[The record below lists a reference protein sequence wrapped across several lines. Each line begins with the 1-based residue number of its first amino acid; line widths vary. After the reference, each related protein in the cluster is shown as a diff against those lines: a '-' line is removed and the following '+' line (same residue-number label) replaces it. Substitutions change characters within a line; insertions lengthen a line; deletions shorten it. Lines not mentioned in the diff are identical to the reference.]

1 MTVHQYMQYLMLL
14 LLSMGLLHTYTWRA
28 GMEAASGKG
37 VIFHKI
43 QDSWYGT
50 GVLAAWSRHSLLVSR
65 KAPARNDTQL
75 NQDAQLQRQNTKA
88 LTVVDEGMMQAR

>member
-1 MTVHQYMQYLMLL
+1 MLL
-14 LLSMGLLHTYTWRA
+14 LLSMGLLNTYTWRA
-28 GMEAASGKG
+28 GMEAASGG
-37 VIFHKI
+37 DSVIFHKI

-50 GVLAAWSRHSLLVSR
+50 GVLAAWSRHSLLLSR